1 MFSISSINKNVLNYL
16 YNCTTLFCKHL
27 QTIGYIVNFNIFG
40 LSNSSLGL
48 IYLIMESKRQQKF
61 AGVIQEDLAAIF
73 QREGMTF
80 LPNTLV
86 TITKVRV
93 TPDLALARVF
103 LSFFNNTNTQVA
115 LQTIKLHASEIRY
128 KLGARIKDQVRII
141 PQLEFFIDD
150 TSEYVE
156 RMDKI
161 FDKIHK
167 EESSSD
173 NE

>member
-1 MFSISSINKNVLNYL
+1 
-16 YNCTTLFCKHL
+16 
-27 QTIGYIVNFNIFG
+27 
-40 LSNSSLGL
+40 
-48 IYLIMESKRQQKF
+48 MESKRQQKF

-93 TPDLALARVF
+93 TPDLALARIF

-167 EESSSD
+167 EESSS
-173 NE
+173 NEEA

>member
-1 MFSISSINKNVLNYL
+1 
-16 YNCTTLFCKHL
+16 
-27 QTIGYIVNFNIFG
+27 
-40 LSNSSLGL
+40 
-48 IYLIMESKRQQKF
+48 MESKRQQKF

-73 QREGMTF
+73 QREGMNY

-93 TPDLALARVF
+93 TPDLAIARIF
-103 LSFFNNTNTQVA
+103 LSFFGNTIN
-115 LQTIKLHASEIRY
+115 LQQSLASIKLHASEIRY

-161 FDKIHK
+161 FDKISK
-167 EESSSD
+167 EERQPD
-173 NE
+173 TEE